1 MNLILMSRSRRL
13 ARFDFFLA
21 LLLSG
26 IRRRQSF
33 QAINASQAAQSKN
46 AIEAGFHF
54 KTDAFQRLRQRRFRP
69 PRITS

>member
-1 MNLILMSRSRRL
+1 MNSILMSRSRRL

-33 QAINASQAAQSKN
+33 QAITSSQAGQSKN
-46 AIEAGFHF
+46 ATETGFHF
-54 KTDAFQRLRQRRFRP
+54 KTDVFQLLRQ
-69 PRITS
+69 